1 MTISAICSRT
11 GVSFATSFGT
21 GSYSTSHEKA
31 LVHPVF
37 FLPRKTVYHLSQ
49 PETFTDLGPQEKA
62 LLHIAVWNLTDL
74 LDWKTTV
81 NIPTEQQTNLY
92 FSRTLEIC
100 KWLEFRGKSSD
111 LPLFCVDRE
120 NRDNLFSG
128 FLKELESYREIGDA
142 KREARDLN
150 AISQA
155 MDIQQR
161 RRDTYGLKALTPS
174 VVERVCA
181 LIKWTGPNADI
192 AKEYLLADANKVL
205 SMLDSEDL
213 YLADLAELMLDIEIL
228 DWQGLTRDI
237 VLAHLRGL
245 VNIIYTFR
253 PFTAEEKG
261 LFTDTIETATDFL
274 ESFGGSGSQKIVI
287 DNETREGTETEEE
300 DETAEGAGSLHSPI
314 AIKAKTQTIKPEP
327 ETREPTWAKFRKE
340 SALAVNTIS
349 PEAIQQLKG
358 MTMKEVLA
366 ARKLEAKERK

>member
-31 LVHPVF
+31 LIHPVF
-37 FLPRKTVYHLSQ
+37 FLPRKTIYHLSL
-49 PETFTDLGPQEKA
+49 PETFTDLGPQERA
-62 LLHIAVWNLTDL
+62 LLHIAVWNLSDL
-74 LDWKTTV
+74 LDWKTAV

-142 KREARDLN
+142 KRAARDLN
-150 AISQA
+150 AIAQDL
-155 MDIQQR
+155 DIQQR

-213 YLADLAELMLDIEIL
+213 FLADLAELMLDIEIL

-237 VLAHLRGL
+237 VLSHLRGL

-274 ESFGGSGSQKIVI
+274 ESFGGSGSQKIIV
-287 DNETREGTETEEE
+287 DNIETEGE

-314 AIKAKTQTIKPEP
+314 AIKTKTQIAVTTQKEP
-327 ETREPTWAKFRKE
+327 AWAKFRKE

-366 ARKLEAKERK
+366 ARLLGAGKGNGK

>member
-21 GSYSTSHEKA
+21 GSYHTSSQRE
-31 LVHPVF
+31 LIHPVF
-37 FLPRKTVYHLSQ
+37 FLPRKTIYHLSQ

-74 LDWKTTV
+74 LEWKTTV
-81 NIPTEQQTNLY
+81 SIPTEQQTNLY

-142 KREARDLN
+142 KRAARDLN
-150 AISQA
+150 AIAQDL
-155 MDIQQR
+155 DIQQR
-161 RRDTYGLKALTPS
+161 RRDAYGLKALTPS
-174 VVERVCA
+174 VVSRVCS
-181 LIKWTGPNADI
+181 LIKWTGPDEDI

-213 YLADLAELMLDIEIL
+213 FLADLANLMLDIECL

-237 VLAHLRGL
+237 VLSHLRGL

-274 ESFGGSGSQKIVI
+274 ESFGGSGSKKVI
-287 DNETREGTETEEE
+287 IDTSPGE
-300 DETAEGAGSLHSPI
+300 ETAEGAGSLLFAPI
-314 AIKAKTQTIKPEP
+314 TKTKELTATAMPEKL
-327 ETREPTWAKFRKE
+327 EPSWAKFRKE
-340 SALAVNTIS
+340 PALAINAIS
-349 PEAIQQLKG
+349 PEAIQRLKG

-366 ARKLEAKERK
+366 ARNLANGTKGK

>member
-1 MTISAICSRT
+1 MTISATCSRT
-11 GVSFATSFGT
+11 GVSFSTSFGIGSYLT
-21 GSYSTSHEKA
+21 GSEKA
-31 LVHPVF
+31 LIHPVF
-37 FLPRKTVYHLSQ
+37 FLPRKTIYHLSQ
-49 PETFTDLGPQEKA
+49 PETFTDLGPQERS

-74 LDWKTTV
+74 IEWKTSATP
-81 NIPTEQQTNLY
+81 PTEQQTSLY

-120 NRDNLFSG
+120 NRDNLYSG

-142 KREARDLN
+142 KRAARDLN
-150 AISQA
+150 AIAQDL
-155 MDIQQR
+155 DIQQR
-161 RRDTYGLKALTPS
+161 RRDAYGLKALTPS
-174 VVERVCA
+174 VVSRVCS
-181 LIKWTGPNADI
+181 LIKWTGPNEDI

-213 YLADLAELMLDIEIL
+213 YLADLANLMLDIECL

-237 VLAHLRGL
+237 VLSHLRGL

-274 ESFGGSGSQKIVI
+274 ESFGGSGSKKVI
-287 DNETREGTETEEE
+287 IDSTLEEE
-300 DETAEGAGSLHSPI
+300 ETAEGAGSLLSPLGPTVTTKI
-314 AIKAKTQTIKPEP
+314 TTAVAPA
-327 ETREPTWAKFRKE
+327 REPSWAKFRKE
-340 SALAVNTIS
+340 SALAINTIS

-366 ARKLEAKERK
+366 ARKLEAKK

>member
-100 KWLEFRGKSSD
+100 KWLEFRGRSSD

-314 AIKAKTQTIKPEP
+314 AIKAKTQTIKPE
-327 ETREPTWAKFRKE
+327 TREPTWAKFRKE

>member
-21 GSYSTSHEKA
+21 GSYSTSQEKA
-31 LVHPVF
+31 LIHPVF
-37 FLPRKTVYHLSQ
+37 FLPRKTIYHLSL
-49 PETFTDLGPQEKA
+49 PETFTDLGPQERA

-74 LDWKTTV
+74 LDWKTSV
-81 NIPTEQQTNLY
+81 HIPTEQQTNLY

-111 LPLFCVDRE
+111 LPLFCIDKE

-142 KREARDLN
+142 KRAARDLN
-150 AISQA
+150 AIAQD

-174 VVERVCA
+174 VVERVCS

-237 VLAHLRGL
+237 VLSHLRGL

-274 ESFGGSGSQKIVI
+274 ESFGGSGSQKIIVDNNS
-287 DNETREGTETEEE
+287 DNETE
-300 DETAEGAGSLHSPI
+300 DETAEGAGSLHFPLV
-314 AIKAKTQTIKPEP
+314 AETKTKLVIKTISSSSQK
-327 ETREPTWAKFRKE
+327 EPTWAKFRKE

-366 ARKLEAKERK
+366 ARLLGKGK

>member
-1 MTISAICSRT
+1 MTISATCSRT
-11 GVSFATSFGT
+11 GISFSTSFGIGSYLT
-21 GSYSTSHEKA
+21 GSEKA
-31 LVHPVF
+31 LIHPVF
-37 FLPRKTVYHLSQ
+37 FLPRKTIYHLSQ
-49 PETFTDLGPQEKA
+49 PETFTDLGPQERS

-74 LDWKTTV
+74 LEWKTIATP
-81 NIPTEQQTNLY
+81 PTEQQTSLY

-120 NRDNLFSG
+120 NRDNLYSG

-142 KREARDLN
+142 KRAARDLN
-150 AISQA
+150 AIAQDL
-155 MDIQQR
+155 DIQQR

-174 VVERVCA
+174 VVSRVCS
-181 LIKWTGPNADI
+181 LIKWTGPDEDI

-213 YLADLAELMLDIEIL
+213 YLADLANLMLDIECL

-274 ESFGGSGSQKIVI
+274 ESFGGSGSQKIIVAA
-287 DNETREGTETEEE
+287 NEEE
-300 DETAEGAGSLHSPI
+300 DDENISKIDFTKPQPI
-314 AIKAKTQTIKPEP
+314 EVVDKLVDKV
-327 ETREPTWAKFRKE
+327 EPTWAKFRKE
-340 SALAVNTIS
+340 SALAINTIS

-366 ARKLEAKERK
+366 ARKLEAKK